1 MRDAAITPKAG
12 GAAAPEWRHAA
23 RDLLERYG
31 LFVFCALLIAFGA
44 LVSANFLSA
53 KNLQD
58 VLTQAAPLGIVVVG
72 QTFVLLVRGFDLSV
86 ASLMATVAVIATA
99 FNATSNLMVPVIFL
113 VGIAFCTGVGLINGW
128 LVTKRNVSPFLATL
142 AMMIVLQGFRFA
154 YTGGAPSGALPD
166 GFRVLGTG
174 RLLGLPINL
183 LALLLIAALFGALLH
198 ATPFGR
204 KVYIVGGNP
213 EAARLCGIAADRVPI
228 ACYVIS
234 SVLAGIAGLFLVG
247 YVGSIDNWV
256 GRGYELDSIV
266 ACVMGGVAITGGRGS
281 IFGALAG
288 ALILIILF
296 NLVLLLGFQ
305 VQWQYVLKGVIII
318 VAAAFYLNRSR

>member
-1 MRDAAITPKAG
+1 
-12 GAAAPEWRHAA
+12 
-23 RDLLERYG
+23 
-31 LFVFCALLIAFGA
+31 
-44 LVSANFLSA
+44 
-53 KNLQD
+53 
-58 VLTQAAPLGIVVVG
+58 
-72 QTFVLLVRGFDLSV
+72 
-86 ASLMATVAVIATA
+86 
-99 FNATSNLMVPVIFL
+99 
-113 VGIAFCTGVGLINGW
+113 
-128 LVTKRNVSPFLATL
+128 
-142 AMMIVLQGFRFA
+142 MMIVLQGFRFA

-166 GFRVLGTG
+166 GFRALGTG
-174 RLLGLPINL
+174 RVLGLPINL
-183 LALLLIAALFGALLH
+183 LALLLIAALFGFLLH

-213 EAARLCGIAADRVPI
+213 EAARLCGIAVDRVRI

-318 VAAAFYLNRSR
+318 AAAAFYLNRSR